1 MVPGTWPFIELDER
15 GIAFVQ
21 GTRTRVTE
29 IAECHLA
36 YRWDA
41 EQIHRQLTGLTLPKI
56 HAALGYYYEHKM
68 ECDQQMRDAEKMTE
82 LLRVHHENADLKKR
96 LKRLQSNE

>member
-29 IAECHLA
+29 IIECHLA

-41 EQIHRQLTGLTLPKI
+41 EQIHLQLSGLTLPQI
-56 HAALGYYYEHKM
+56 HAALGYYYEHEV
-68 ECDQQMRDAEKMTE
+68 ECDQQMKDADTMAEQ
-82 LLRVHHENADLKKR
+82 LREHYENAELKKR